1 MMTRNRRVKPN
12 NIITRLFGLIGN
24 YQMGQTVSTT
34 GREALGNKLPTTQ
47 ELMKDSKV
55 YVLIRKD
62 IEGNWKTP
70 RRLRGAS
77 PNEVMNERRMLEN
90 KGERV
95 QVRGPMDE
103 AKAETIYDSYKRQY
117 ENAKWRGQ

>member
-1 MMTRNRRVKPN
+1 MMINRRRKLN
-12 NIITRLFGLIGN
+12 NITTRLFGLIGN
-24 YQMGQTVSTT
+24 YQAGQTVSTT
-34 GREALGNKLPTTQ
+34 GKEALGNKLPSTQ
-47 ELMKDSKV
+47 VLLNESKV

-62 IEGNWKTP
+62 IDGNWKTP

-77 PNEVMNERRMLEN
+77 PNEVMNQRRMLEN

-117 ENAKWRGQ
+117 ENAKWR

>member
-1 MMTRNRRVKPN
+1 MTKINRRRRKLN
-12 NIITRLFGLIGN
+12 NITTRLFGLIGN
-24 YQMGQTVSTT
+24 YQAGQTVSTT
-34 GREALGNKLPTTQ
+34 GKEALGNKLPSTQ
-47 ELMKDSKV
+47 ELLNESKV

-62 IEGNWKTP
+62 IDGNWKTP

-77 PNEVMNERRMLEN
+77 PNEVMNQRRMLEN

-117 ENAKWRGQ
+117 ENAKWR

>member
-1 MMTRNRRVKPN
+1 MTRINRRRRKLN
-12 NIITRLFGLIGN
+12 NRTTRLFGLIGN
-24 YQMGQTVSTT
+24 YQAGQTVSTT
-34 GREALGNKLPTTQ
+34 GKEALGNRLPSTQ
-47 ELMKDSKV
+47 ELLKDSKV

-62 IEGNWKTP
+62 IDGNWKTP

-117 ENAKWRGQ
+117 ENSKWR

>member
-1 MMTRNRRVKPN
+1 MINRRRRKLN
-12 NIITRLFGLIGN
+12 NITTRLFGLIGN
-24 YQMGQTVSTT
+24 YQAGQTVSTT
-34 GREALGNKLPTTQ
+34 GKEALGNRLPSTQ
-47 ELMKDSKV
+47 ELLKDSKV

-117 ENAKWRGQ
+117 ENSKWR